1 MCLCCRKLIEWF
13 AMIAAVLY
21 AVTCLI
27 YVLLMLALAI
37 TVSLAVRTEFLS
49 DFGILLLA
57 LLTAVLLYTQS
68 IALLTATERLVSIME
83 FLT

>member
-1 MCLCCRKLIEWF
+1 
-13 AMIAAVLY
+13 
-21 AVTCLI
+21 
-27 YVLLMLALAI
+27 MLTLAI
-37 TVSLAVRTEFLS
+37 TVSLSVRTEFLS